1 MTQADTLRLVAS
13 LLIVV
18 ALILAGAWA
27 ARRSGWLRANQGQ
40 SIRLLGTQSL
50 GARAYI
56 SIVEVE
62 DARLVVGVTGNQV
75 SLLHTMPASA
85 PSDSTQS
92 SPQAVQP
99 SSFAGILTRAASR
112 RDR

>member
-13 LLIVV
+13 LFIVV

-27 ARRSGWLRANQGQ
+27 ARRSGWLRARQGQ
-40 SIRLLGTQSL
+40 NIRLLGTQSL

-85 PSDSTQS
+85 PSDSAQS
-92 SPQAVQP
+92 SSQAVQP